1 MQRTAPHSTPAK
13 HRVAGWLCGLLVAP
27 LLCLGLAAPV
37 QADDSDVISSWG
49 ISPFGNLKYPA
60 GFAHLDYVNPDAPK
74 GGEISEWAPGG
85 FDSLNPY
92 TTKGR
97 AAALSSIFF
106 ESLLTGVADETSA
119 QYCLVCKTIQYPPD
133 RSWVIFT
140 LRPEAKFSDGS
151 PLTADDV
158 AFSFNLLL
166 TKGLPDFRAV
176 LGQEVQS
183 AEVLAP
189 DKIKF
194 TFKPGYPTRD
204 LPAAVGQL
212 PIFSKAFY
220 ETNHRDF
227 EASSLVPLLG
237 SGPYVLDHMNVG
249 QSIVYKRNPDYW
261 GQNLP
266 INIGRNNFDT
276 IRIEYYAD
284 YNAAFEGFKGG
295 TYTFRNEASSIKWA
309 TGYTFPAVQSGAIK
323 KVELPDGTIASG
335 QSFIFNLRRPQF
347 QDPRVRQAIGLM
359 FNFDWSN
366 AKLFYGIYARV
377 NSFWENSSLA
387 ASGKPSEAELAL
399 LQPLAAELPPG
410 VLTDDAVMAPT
421 SGERQLDRANL
432 RKASDLLDAA
442 GWKVGTD
449 GKRRNAKGEML
460 RVEFLDSNQDFD
472 RVINPFVENLQA
484 LGVDALLTHVDD
496 AQETIRER
504 SYDFDVITAQF
515 PMDYVPDS
523 GLKQYFGSATA
534 DMSTFNKM
542 GLKSPA
548 VDALIEDVL
557 AAKSQDD
564 LTTAVH
570 ALDRVLR
577 AERFWIPQ
585 WYRNKHT
592 VAYYDIYDHPDP
604 LPPYALGELDFWWYD
619 ATKAAALKASGVLR

>member
-1 MQRTAPHSTPAK
+1 MQRPAPRSATSA
-13 HRVAGWLCGLLVAP
+13 HRAAGWLRGVMVVP
-27 LLCLGLAAPV
+27 LFCAGLAGPLR
-37 QADDSDVISSWG
+37 ADDSDVISSWG

-60 GFAHLDYVNPDAPK
+60 GFQHLDYVNPDAPK
-74 GGEISEWAPGG
+74 GGEISEWAAGG
-85 FDSLNPY
+85 FDSMNPY
-92 TTKGR
+92 SDKGR
-97 AAALSSIFF
+97 AAALASIFF
-106 ESLLTGVADETSA
+106 ESLLTGVSDEPSA

-158 AFSFNLLL
+158 AFSYNILL

-189 DKIKF
+189 DKIRF

-220 ETNHRDF
+220 EANHRDF
-227 EASSLVPLLG
+227 EASSLEPLLG

-249 QSIVYKRNPDYW
+249 QTVVYRRNPDYW
-261 GQNLP
+261 GKDLP

-309 TGYTFPAVQSGAIK
+309 TGYNFPAVQSGAIK

-366 AKLFYGIYARV
+366 AKLFYGIYARID
-377 NSFWENSSLA
+377 SFWENSLLA
-387 ASGKPSEAELAL
+387 ATGKPTDAELAL
-399 LQPLAAELPPG
+399 LRPLADQVPPG
-410 VLTDDAVMAPT
+410 VLTDDAVMAPA

-442 GWKVGTD
+442 GWVVGTD
-449 GKRRNAKGEML
+449 GKRRNAKGETL
-460 RVEFLDSNQDFD
+460 KVEFLNDSQDFD
-472 RVINPFVENLQA
+472 RVINPYVENLQA
-484 LGVDALLTHVDD
+484 LGVDAYLTHVDN
-496 AQETIRER
+496 AQETDRTR
-504 SYDFDVITAQF
+504 NYDFDVVTAQF

-534 DMSTFNKM
+534 DISTFNKM

-557 AAKSQDD
+557 AARSQDD

-577 AERFWIPQ
+577 AERFWVPQ
-585 WYRNKHT
+585 WFKNKHT
-592 VAYYDIYDHPDP
+592 VAYYDMYDHPDT
-604 LPPYALGELDFWWYD
+604 LPPYAVGELDFWWYD
-619 ATKAAALKASGVLR
+619 AQKAAALKASGALR